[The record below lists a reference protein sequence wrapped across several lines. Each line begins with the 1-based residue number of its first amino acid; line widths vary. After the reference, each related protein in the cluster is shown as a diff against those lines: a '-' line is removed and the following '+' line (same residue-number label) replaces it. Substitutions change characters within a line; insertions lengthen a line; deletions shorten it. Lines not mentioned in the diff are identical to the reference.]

1 MNMFT
6 SGDRTNRAARL
17 TPKAQQTRAAI
28 VAAALS
34 LFRERGFAAT
44 TLRDIAAEAGVSLG
58 LSYRYFRSKEEL
70 VLALYEDVATRV
82 LAHVPKLPVGS
93 TAERFA
99 ALMEHKLRVLS
110 PNKEAFAALLVAA
123 IDPASKVSVLSDAS
137 QPIREAMRG
146 AFTELVVGASDA
158 PPAEQVQPLVL
169 ALYAAHLGLL
179 LAWVHDKS
187 RGAKQ
192 TGELIALVRDAFA
205 LVRPFLAAPGAE
217 RVLARVLAAVA
228 PLVWKEKK

>member
-6 SGDRTNRAARL
+6 SGRSQPAGL

-28 VAAALS
+28 VEAALA
-34 LFRERGFAAT
+34 LFREKGFAAT
-44 TLRDIAAEAGVSLG
+44 TLRDIAGQAGVSLG

-70 VLALYEDVATRV
+70 VLALYEDVAARV
-82 LAHVPKLPVGS
+82 LAHVPKLPAGS
-93 TAERFA
+93 IAERFT
-99 ALMEHKLRVLS
+99 ALMDHKLRVLS

-123 IDPASKVSVLSDAS
+123 LDPASKVSVLGDAS
-137 QPIREAMRG
+137 QPIREVMRG
-146 AFTELVVGASDA
+146 AFTELVMGASDA
-158 PPAEQVQPLVL
+158 PPPESVQAV
-169 ALYAAHLGLL
+169 ALLLYGAHLGLL
-179 LAWVHDKS
+179 LSWVHDKS

-217 RVLARVLAAVA
+217 RVLARVLGAVA

>member
-6 SGDRTNRAARL
+6 SGGRPRKATHL

-28 VAAALS
+28 LEAALS
-34 LFRERGFAAT
+34 LFREKGFAAT
-44 TLRDIAAEAGVSLG
+44 TLRDIASEAGVSLG

-70 VLALYEDVATRV
+70 VLALYEDVSSQV
-82 LAHVPKLPVGS
+82 LAFVPKLPAGS

-99 ALMEHKLRVLS
+99 ALMEHKLGVLS

-123 IDPASKVSVLSDAS
+123 LDPASKVSVLGDAS
-137 QPIREAMRG
+137 LPIREAMRG
-146 AFTELVVGASDA
+146 AFTELVTGASDA
-158 PPAEQVQPLVL
+158 PPRKSVEAVAL

-179 LAWVHDKS
+179 LAWVHDTS

-192 TGELIALVRDAFA
+192 TVELCALVRDALAVA
-205 LVRPFLAAPGAE
+205 LPFLGAPGAD
-217 RVLARVLAAVA
+217 RFLARVHGAVA
-228 PLVWKEKK
+228 PLVWKERK